1 MVWAVLLEAM
11 GGAAVGGWISVGIQS
26 VICRGHPAMCWLGFG
41 ITLPIFCAAGLIAG
55 GVFAAKKPAWR
66 SALRVLLITDVVLFA
81 GLIAVVMLIFG
92 SPF

>member
-26 VICRGHPAMCWLGFG
+26 VICRGHPAMCWLGLG
-41 ITLPIFCAAGLIAG
+41 ITLPIFGAAGLIAG
-55 GVFAAKKPAWR
+55 GVFAAKMPAWR
-66 SALRVLLITDVVLFA
+66 SALPALLIADVVLLA
-81 GLIAVVMLIFG
+81 GLVAVGMLLFG